1 MSGRSFFDTN
11 VLTYSDDHDAPD
23 KQATSLHLLEQ
34 SRRSHNG
41 VLSTQVL
48 QEYFVTATRKLGVPA
63 PVAKEKVRIFSH
75 FAVVFVNA
83 DHILAAIDLH
93 QLHKLSFWD
102 SLIVRAA
109 QSSGCSVLFTEDLQH
124 GRRFDDLQIVNPFV

>member
-1 MSGRSFFDTN
+1 MSDRSFFDTN

-23 KQATSLHLLEQ
+23 KQATALDLIEQ

-63 PVAKEKVRIFSH
+63 PVAKEKVRIFAH
-75 FAVVFVNA
+75 FATVFVSV
-83 DHILAAIDLH
+83 DDVLAAIDLH
-93 QLHKLSFWD
+93 QLHKLNFWD
-102 SLIVRAA
+102 SLIVRTALT
-109 QSSGCSVLFTEDLQH
+109 SGCSVLYTEDMQH
-124 GRRFDDLQIVNPFV
+124 GRRFDGLQIVNPFV